1 LTNKKY
7 KCIIKKIKKEV
18 EKMNIEKIKELT
30 ELYNTN
36 QKAFYEYFKTQKR
49 KKENKKEYKKDIEK
63 INIFSPENLGI

>member
-1 LTNKKY
+1 
-7 KCIIKKIKKEV
+7 
-18 EKMNIEKIKELT
+18 MNIEKIKELT